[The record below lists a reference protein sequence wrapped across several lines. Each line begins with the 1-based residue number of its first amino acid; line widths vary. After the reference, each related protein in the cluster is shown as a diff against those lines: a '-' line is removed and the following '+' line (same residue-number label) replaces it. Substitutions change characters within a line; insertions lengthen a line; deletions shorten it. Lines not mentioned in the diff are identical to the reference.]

1 LSKRKA
7 EADLEEAKRFKQQ
20 KEEWRRMFGCY
31 KNTMSRSQI
40 ERLEEWKPLAAW
52 GVKRPWH
59 LLVTELA
66 QKNALIHGTHKVMM
80 MSTTNVKEN
89 AALTK
94 SLEKLYE
101 DVEQFEI
108 KLEKARK
115 EEEDKPATSSS
126 KC

>member
-1 LSKRKA
+1 
-7 EADLEEAKRFKQQ
+7 
-20 KEEWRRMFGCY
+20 MYGGY
-31 KNTMSRSQI
+31 KKSTWPTRSQI

-66 QKNALIHGTHKVMM
+66 QKNALIRGTHKVM

-101 DVEQFEI
+101 DVEQLEI

-115 EEEDKPATSSS
+115 EEEDKPATAVLSVNVERNAFL
-126 KC
+126 